1 MKFVS
6 GLLVS
11 IGLWSICCPAPAEV
25 SLESCAAAAHYSAA
39 RRGFSLLVIRNDR
52 VFFEYYANG
61 GGVDVP
67 ESIFSG
73 TKGFWCVSAVAAEQD
88 GILSLDEPVR
98 DTITEWQ
105 RDPTKADIR
114 IRNLLNFTAGIEP
127 AFILH
132 GRSIPSRNLYAIN
145 LRPVADPGQTFM
157 YGPSELQIFSEVL
170 RRKLAR
176 YRLTPE
182 QYLSR
187 RLLHPLG
194 IYFVDFRED
203 AAGNPLLAAGF
214 RLTARQWA
222 QFGLLLLHNGAYGGR
237 QIVSPNRLQ
246 ECFSP
251 SRANPMFGMGFWLN
265 RLAFV
270 PLARECD
277 VENMLELPWQVQHWQ
292 MSCLCRDAPRDMIS
306 SIGSGYNRMFIFPS
320 QNMIVVR
327 QGRNAPFSDAHF
339 LRIILGRET

>member
-11 IGLWSICCPAPAEV
+11 IGLWSVCCPAPAEV
-25 SLESCAAAAHYSAA
+25 SIGSCEAAAHYSAA
-39 RRGFSLLVIRNDR
+39 RRGFSLLVIRDDR
-52 VFFEYYANG
+52 VFFEDYANG
-61 GGVDVP
+61 GGINVP
-67 ESIFSG
+67 QSIFSG

-88 GILSLDEPVR
+88 GILNLDEPVR
-98 DTITEWQ
+98 NTITEWEG
-105 RDPTKADIR
+105 DPSRADIR

-132 GRSIPSRNLYAIN
+132 GRSVPSRNLYAIK
-145 LRPVADPGQTFM
+145 LRPVTYPGQAFM

-187 RLLHPLG
+187 RVLHPLG
-194 IYFVDFRED
+194 IYSVDFRED
-203 AAGNPLLAAGF
+203 SAGNPLLASGF

-222 QFGLLLLHNGAYGGR
+222 QLGLLLLHNGAYDGR
-237 QIVSPNRLQ
+237 QIVSPYRLQ
-246 ECFSP
+246 ECFAP

-265 RLAFV
+265 RLAKV
-270 PLARECD
+270 PGAREPD
-277 VENMLELPWQVQHWQ
+277 VENMLELPWQVQRWQ
-292 MSCLCRDAPRDMIS
+292 MTCVCRDAPHDMIS
-306 SIGSGYNRMFIFPS
+306 AIGSGYNRMFVFPS
-320 QNMIVVR
+320 QNMIIVR

-339 LRIILGRET
+339 LKIILGRTT